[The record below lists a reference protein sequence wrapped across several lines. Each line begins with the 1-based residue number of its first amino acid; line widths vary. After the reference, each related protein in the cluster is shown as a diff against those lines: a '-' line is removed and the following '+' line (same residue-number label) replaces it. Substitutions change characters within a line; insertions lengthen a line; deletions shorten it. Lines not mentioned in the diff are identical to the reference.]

1 MKRLIYILLAA
12 LLAVTVVSLIFW
24 LITGEI
30 NVVASI
36 LGAIVVVLLSIK
48 ASKDKNF

>member
-24 LITGEI
+24 LVTGEI
-30 NVVASI
+30 NIVASI
-36 LGAIVVVLLSIK
+36 LGAVVVVLLSIK
-48 ASKDKNF
+48 ALKDENL